1 MPFRLNLVGPVPSK
15 KNLWRPRKG
24 GGMFLDSSVKADI
37 DALILQ
43 AKSQWKG
50 PPAEHPEVWIKF
62 FVLDQR
68 SDRDNKLGCIL
79 DVLQEAGVIWRDN
92 IARFNG
98 LLVILPAVVGK
109 QEGVIIDLEERQRTI

>member
-1 MPFRLNLVGPVPSK
+1 MPFRLNLVGPVPNK

-43 AKSQWKG
+43 AKFQWKG
-50 PPAEHPEVWIKF
+50 PRVEHPEVWIKF

-79 DVLQEAGVIWRDN
+79 DVLQEAGVIYRDN

-98 LLVILPAVVGK
+98 LMVILPAVVGK

>member
-1 MPFRLNLVGPVPSK
+1 MRYRLNLVGNVPNK
-15 KNLWRPRKG
+15 KNLWRPTKTGR
-24 GGMFLDSSVKADI
+24 MYLDASVKADI

-43 AKSQWKG
+43 AKSQWSRM
-50 PPAEHPEVWIKF
+50 PMEHPEVAIKF

-79 DVLQEAGVIWRDN
+79 DVLQEAGVIYRDN

-98 LLVILPAVVGK
+98 LMVILPAVVGK